1 MKRVNESI
9 DQRISAFM
17 HRKLRQYPDIALI
30 K

>member
-1 MKRVNESI
+1 MKRANESI

-17 HRKLRQYPDIALI
+17 DRKLRQYPDITLL